1 MVQTTFAVAK
11 IWYLFDNAKYFSS
24 HVRYNHKISCIS
36 EEIEHVQKWT
46 FSIAISISPKSIIAL
61 KRLTLLAFRKSS
73 NVISAFCIIPLSNS
87 AALFVPGNKGCLGV
101 TQCLPSIW
109 QGSWMR
115 YPLKVHVWRWW
126 CRHSFLSVRP
136 RHWGDCGRYFC
147 SHTLS
152 CRLRPLEFTIVPEGD
167 NIKIQRH
174 KMATDLWC
182 KNEKS

>member
-1 MVQTTFAVAK
+1 MLYQFNNQHSCFDWFIYGNDLAKVRLLLPALLCIMVQTTFAVAK

-61 KRLTLLAFRKSS
+61 KRLTLLAFRKFS

-101 TQCLPSIW
+101 TQCLPSN
-109 QGSWMR
+109 MAR
-115 YPLKVHVWRWW
+115 FVNEV
-126 CRHSFLSVRP
+126 SVKSP
-136 RHWGDCGRYFC
+136 CLTMMMSSQFPFC
-147 SHTLS
+147 ATKALR
-152 CRLRPLEFTIVPEGD
+152 RLRSVL
-167 NIKIQRH
+167 
-174 KMATDLWC
+174 L
-182 KNEKS
+182 